1 MPIIFSVFNFSIGVN
16 VLSRLYL
23 RLARYWSY
31 SVKNPAWLLMFLLAR
46 FDAIRNLVRSWYP
59 AENLDRYREADSVF
73 KELNVERVVAQM
85 QEQGYALGLNLP
97 PDIFRELIE
106 IAYSSKIQARNYP
119 DLNFVYGN
127 KPVAAD
133 NNFVHGTYPN
143 IRSHPAVQKLENDP
157 KLLKIAARYLD
168 SEPVLVRTDLSW
180 CFVATRELY
189 EKNGDAQILFHYDLD
204 DYHALKFFF
213 FLTDVDLSSG
223 PHVCIRGSHRQK
235 KFWHRLSWLIGRSD
249 KELIDYYGAENLI
262 TICGEAGFGFAEDT
276 FCYHRGTPPSDRDRL
291 MLQIEFALNDY
302 GMWINQ

>member
-1 MPIIFSVFNFSIGVN
+1 MPIILSVFNSWTKVD

-23 RLARYWSY
+23 RLARYWGY
-31 SVKNPAWLLMFLLAR
+31 SVKNPAWLLMFLLGR
-46 FDAIRNLVRSWYP
+46 FDSIRNLVRSLYR
-59 AENLDRYREADSVF
+59 AKNLDRYREADSVF

-85 QEQGYALGLNLP
+85 QQQGYALGLNLP
-97 PDIFRELIE
+97 PDIFHELAD
-106 IAYSSKIQARNYP
+106 IAYSSKIQARNHP
-119 DLNFVYGN
+119 NLSFVYED
-127 KPVAAD
+127 KPAE
-133 NNFVHGTYPN
+133 NSSHFVHGTYPN
-143 IRSHPAVQKLENDP
+143 IRSHPVVQKLENDP

-168 SEPVLVRTDLSW
+168 SEPALVRTDLSW
-180 CFVATRELY
+180 CFVAERELY

-235 KFWHRLSWLIGRSD
+235 KFRHQLSWLIGRSD
-249 KELIDYYGAENLI
+249 EELIDYYGTENLV

-276 FCYHRGTPPSDRDRL
+276 FCYHRGTPPRDRDRL